1 VNYCPSNLL
10 SGSPPHPSPPC
21 LCISTVYIQTMCGWE
36 GGGGGDQI
44 LQEFNT
50 PYLTRLR
57 TYKIDRPPQT
67 KPWRGG
73 GLRQINTCCKVSLQ
87 VIFLDD
93 DILHCFLLRL
103 NHSLP
108 RKSCTTSHSRPL
120 MYTCSLFSKHIT
132 FCIPNLTYRRK
143 IQQS

>member
-1 VNYCPSNLL
+1 MVQL
-10 SGSPPHPSPPC
+10 PPLPPFPKSKYSLNRQC
-21 LCISTVYIQTMCGWE
+21 VAVRGKGW
-36 GGGGGDQI
+36 GVLICVGDHI
-44 LQEFNT
+44 LQEFNSLF
-50 PYLTRLR
+50 LTRFR
-57 TYKIDRPPQT
+57 TYKIALPPQQ